1 MAQANNNYDLLIQ
14 KLDQFI
20 RKFYVNKLI
29 RGVLYS
35 IGLILFLFI
44 LFNVLEYYYYFSKPI
59 RKGLFYSFIGT
70 SAVALSTW
78 VIWPL
83 MKYFSFGKTISHR
96 QAATIVGDHFGDVK
110 DKLLNVLQLKE
121 QAGNAG
127 NTDLILASINQKSAQ
142 ISPVPF
148 KNAIDLSKNKKYLK
162 YALPPLLLLFIMLF
176 AAPSIITDGA
186 NRLINNNENFERA
199 APFSFVMQ
207 TDDLKVVQFDD
218 FPIEVKIEGDV
229 LPNEVFIE
237 VDNYQYRM
245 TKTAPNTFTYTF
257 NNVQKETPFHL
268 FSNHVTSDD
277 YELNVLYK
285 PNIANFDVSL
295 DYPNY
300 TGRKDETLTSIGDL
314 VLPVGTKINWNFN
327 ALNTDDIALKFSS
340 DNKLIAANRM
350 SDQAFSFAKRAM
362 KDELYKLF
370 LSNKALPNADSL
382 AYSIS
387 IIPDLHPKI
396 EVKEFKDS
404 SDNKMIYFVGDASDD
419 YGLLSLSFNYR
430 KSNGNT
436 QGQLQTIKLPKD
448 AGKITGFEYNF
459 DLSQLDIKPGDEITY
474 YFEVFDNDA
483 VNGSK
488 SAKTNLM
495 KFEMPSIQ
503 EMEEKADKNND
514 DIKDKLKDAIK
525 ESKKIKEDFKKLREK
540 LLQKDEMDWQTKK
553 EMEKLMERQ
562 KDLQKN
568 IDKAKENLEENMKNQ
583 EEMSKPDEEI
593 LEKQEKIQ
601 EMFENLQSEEM
612 KKMMEEIQKLME
624 ELNKDEALDKMEK
637 MEMNDEEL
645 NMELDRLEELFKKLE
660 VEAEMQ
666 KAIDKLND
674 LAEKQEKLAEETE
687 KEEKP
692 SDELKKE
699 QEKLNK
705 EFDDLQKKMEDLQK
719 KNDALEKPNDLD
731 DTKEDMEDIDQ
742 DMEQSKDQLD
752 KKNSKSASD
761 SQKSAADKMK
771 KMANK
776 MEEQMQQSG
785 EEQQEEDMKALR
797 QLLENLV
804 GLSFDQEDL
813 IGDFGNTTVNTP
825 KYVSLVEQQH
835 KLKGDFKLI
844 QDSLVAL
851 SSRVFQIE
859 SFVTEKITTINHHFK
874 KGIEVLEARKTNMA
888 QDHQQR
894 IMKNVNDLALM
905 LSEVMQQMQQA
916 MSKKKPGQGMCENP
930 GGSNPNGKAKPSDKP
945 SSSAQESLNAM
956 MKKMKEGMQ
965 KGKQGEGSSKEFAE
979 MAARQAAIRKALE
992 KKQGEKRGQGK
1003 GSKELQEMINQMNK
1017 IETDL
1022 VNKRL
1027 TNQMLKRQEQILTRL
1042 LKHEK
1047 AERQREYDNKRKA
1060 EVGRESDRK
1069 TPPELEEYI
1078 KKRQA
1083 EIEMF
1088 KTVSPTLKPYYKF
1101 LVEEYFKQLKKK

>member
-20 RKFYVNKLI
+20 KKFYVNKLI

-44 LFNVLEYYYYFSKPI
+44 LVNVLEYYYYFSKPV
-59 RKGLFYSFIGT
+59 RKGLFYSFLGT
-70 SAVALSTW
+70 SAVALSGW
-78 VIWPL
+78 VLWPL
-83 MKYFSFGKTISHR
+83 TKYFSFGKTISHR
-96 QAATIVGDHFGDVK
+96 QAATIVGNHFGDVK

-121 QAGNAG
+121 QASGDG

-148 KNAIDLSKNKKYLK
+148 KNAIDLSKNKKYLR

-176 AAPSIITDGA
+176 AAPSIITDGSK
-186 NRLINNNENFERA
+186 RLINNNENFERD
-199 APFSFVMQ
+199 APFAFVMQ
-207 TDDLKVVQFDD
+207 TEDLKVVQFDD
-218 FPIEVKIEGDV
+218 FPIEVKIEGEV

-245 TKTAPNTFTYTF
+245 TKTSPNTFTYTF

-268 FSNHVTSDD
+268 FSNSVTSDD
-277 YELNVLYK
+277 FELGVLYK

-300 TGRKDETLTSIGDL
+300 TGRIDETLTSIGDL

-327 ALNTDDIALKFSS
+327 ALNTDEIALKFSS
-340 DNKLIAANRM
+340 NNELLKANRL
-350 SDQAFSFAKRAM
+350 SDEAFSFSKKVMR
-362 KDELYKLF
+362 DELYKLF

-387 IIPDLHPKI
+387 VIPDLHPKI

-404 SDNKMIYFVGDASDD
+404 SDAKMIYFVGDASDD

-436 QGQLQTIKLPKD
+436 QGQLQTLKLPKD
-448 AGKITGFEYNF
+448 AGRITGFEYNL
-459 DLSQLDIKPGDEITY
+459 DLEVLDIKPGDEISY

-488 SAKTNLM
+488 SAKTNIM
-495 KFEMPSIQ
+495 KIEVPSLE
-503 EMEEKADKNND
+503 EMEEKVEKNND
-514 DIKDKLKDAIK
+514 EIKDKLKDAIK

-553 EMEKLMERQ
+553 ELEKLMERQ
-562 KDLQKN
+562 KDLREN
-568 IDKAKENLEENMKNQ
+568 IEKAKENLEENMKDQ
-583 EEMSKPDEEI
+583 EEMTKPDEEI

-612 KKMMEEIQKLME
+612 KQLMEEIQKLME
-624 ELNKDEALDKMEK
+624 ELNKDEALEKMEE

-645 NMELDRLEELFKKLE
+645 SMELDRLEELFKKLE
-660 VEAEMQ
+660 VEAEME
-666 KAIDKLND
+666 KAIEKLEE
-674 LAEKQEKLAEETE
+674 LAEKQEELAEKTE

-692 SDELKKE
+692 TEELKKE
-699 QEKLNK
+699 QEELNK
-705 EFDDLQKKMEDLQK
+705 EFEKLQEKMEDIQK
-719 KNDALEKPNDLD
+719 KNDELEKPNDLD

-742 DMEQSKDQLD
+742 DMEQSEEQLD
-752 KKNSKSASD
+752 KKDSKSASD

-771 KMANK
+771 KMAKK
-776 MEEQMQQSG
+776 MQEQMPESG

-813 IGDFGNTTVNTP
+813 IGEFGITTVNTP
-825 KYVSLVEQQH
+825 KYVGLVEHQH

-851 SSRVFQIE
+851 SNRVFQIE

-874 KGIEVLEARKTNMA
+874 KGITVLEERKTNLA
-888 QDHQQR
+888 SDHQQR

-905 LSEVMQQMQQA
+905 LSEVMQQMQEA
-916 MSKKKPGQGMCENP
+916 MAKKMPGQGMCENP
-930 GGSNPNGKAKPSDKP
+930 GGKNPNGAKPSDKP
-945 SSSAQESLNAM
+945 GSSGQESLNGM
-956 MKKMKEGMQ
+956 MKKMKEGMK
-965 KGKQGEGSSKEFAE
+965 KGNKGGSSKEFAE

-992 KKQGEKRGQGK
+992 KKQSKKREQGK

-1027 TNQMLKRQEQILTRL
+1027 TNEMLKRQEQILTRL

-1060 EVGRESDRK
+1060 EVGREKDRK
-1069 TPPELEEYI
+1069 APPELEEYI